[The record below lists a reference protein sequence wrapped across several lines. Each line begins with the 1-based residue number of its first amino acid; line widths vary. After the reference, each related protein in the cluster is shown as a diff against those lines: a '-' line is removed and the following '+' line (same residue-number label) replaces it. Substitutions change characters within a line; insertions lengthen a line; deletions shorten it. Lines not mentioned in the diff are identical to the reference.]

1 MHERTPFPLFLRS
14 GNDLKQQRP
23 LDRFP
28 TTLFPFFH
36 FILFL
41 CSLPIYTQ
49 GPPNLCSFAY
59 GVHSHSERC
68 RLSIRPSVNLD
79 WFHCSDALS
88 LRQERKKKEACWP
101 LARSSAAPIQSS
113 AKRDKAC
120 CLPIDPLALLR
131 AQSGNRAASI
141 KLGMLLFTVPSAC
154 PFISHISCVFAIHHP
169 STSFPAYTTLTT
181 RRKCLEGA
189 LI

>member
-1 MHERTPFPLFLRS
+1 MWVSYFYFFSAKSSSSWSLITGLTERYTAFCVHERTPFPLFLRS
-14 GNDLKQQRP
+14 GNDLKQLRP

-49 GPPNLCSFAY
+49 GPPDLCSFAY

-88 LRQERKKKEACWP
+88 LRQERKKK
-101 LARSSAAPIQSS
+101 
-113 AKRDKAC
+113 KRAG
-120 CLPIDPLALLR
+120 LSRVLLLL
-131 AQSGNRAASI
+131 QYNRPRRGI
-141 KLGMLLFTVPSAC
+141 KLVVFQSIRSLCSVPNQGTER
-154 PFISHISCVFAIHHP
+154 PP
-169 STSFPAYTTLTT
+169 SN
-181 RRKCLEGA
+181 
-189 LI
+189 